1 MQLSLRSQMIAG
13 TTALVGASAIA
24 LTPVAPAVNLPALQA
39 PSLAHVSLAAF
50 DSPITAL
57 LNTSV
62 MATNYL
68 FSNANPAD
76 AAQWPFAQF
85 GTFWGTPMSTPP
97 NYPVLPAALGN
108 AALGGYS
115 SVGLIPQIIDDALPI
130 ISQLGYN
137 GTDYLQV
144 ASSSLYGAAYSISE
158 GIWNIPSEVYAA
170 VGELFGGDPG
180 AAIQTLIDAVV
191 VPVFTAGSFLL
202 AGGSYIA
209 SGLIARAGALLAT
222 IPELLVGLVGT
233 AVGIPTALIG
243 KTVDIVGGVVTSLLS
258 FDLEGA
264 WNGVVNGLLGPEGL
278 PGTILNLTIG
288 AGVQTGPIDG
298 LTPEAIAAN
307 FAPSLR
313 TAVQAVVKTVAGA
326 LATPVP
332 ASAATVSPAAARSA
346 VAAPAAAVEA
356 APAAEAAAG
365 EAEAAPS
372 AATARE
378 AAVEATA
385 PEATAPAA
393 ESTAG
398 DSTPAADDSAP
409 AKGKGAAKKG
419 GRG

>member
-39 PSLAHVSLAAF
+39 PSLANVSLAAF

-85 GTFWGTPMSTPP
+85 GTFWGGLPA
-97 NYPVLPAALGN
+97 LPAALGLPQ
-108 AALGGYS
+108 LGGYS
-115 SVGLIPQIIDDALPI
+115 SVGLIPQIIDDGLPI
-130 ISQLGYN
+130 ISELGWN

-158 GIWNIPSEVYAA
+158 GIWDIPAEVYAA
-170 VGELFGGDPG
+170 VGELLGGDPA
-180 AAIQTLIDAVV
+180 AAIQTLINAVV
-191 VPVFTAGSFLL
+191 VPVYTAGSFLL

-209 SGLIARAGALLAT
+209 SGLITRAGALLAS
-222 IPELLVGLVGT
+222 IPEILGGLVTT
-233 AVGIPTALIG
+233 AIGIPTALIG
-243 KTVDIVGGVVTSLLS
+243 KTVEIVTDVAGSLLS

-288 AGVQTGPIDG
+288 AGVQTGPIDA

-313 TAVQAVVKTVAGA
+313 TAVQSVVKTVAGA
-326 LATPVP
+326 LATPV
-332 ASAATVSPAAARSA
+332 ALSAATVSPAAARSA

>member
-13 TTALVGASAIA
+13 TTALVGAGAIA
-24 LTPVAPAVNLPALQA
+24 LTPVAPAVNLPALKA
-39 PSLAHVSLAAF
+39 PSLANVSLAAF

-68 FSNANPAD
+68 FSNANPLD
-76 AAQWPFAQF
+76 VAQWPFAQF
-85 GTFWGTPMSTPP
+85 GTFWGGL
-97 NYPVLPAALGN
+97 PVLPAALN
-108 AALGGYS
+108 NPALGGYS

-158 GIWNIPSEVYAA
+158 GVWNFPAEVVDAA
-170 VGELFGGDPG
+170 LQFIGGDPLG
-180 AAIQTLIDAVV
+180 AIESLAAAVIA
-191 VPVFTAGSFLL
+191 PIYQAGSFLL

-209 SGLIARAGALLAT
+209 TAVVTKATALLAS
-222 IPELLVGLVGT
+222 IPEILVGLVT
-233 AVGIPTALIG
+233 TTVGIPTALIS

-288 AGVQTGPIDG
+288 AGVQTGPITG
-298 LTPEAIAAN
+298 LTPEAIAGN
-307 FAPSLR
+307 FAPSIR
-313 TAVQAVVKTVAGA
+313 TAVQSVVKTVAGA
-326 LATPVP
+326 LATDP
-332 ASAATVSPAAARSA
+332 ADTAAAVSPAEARTA
-346 VAAPAAAVEA
+346 VAAPAAAAVEA
-356 APAAEAAAG
+356 APAAEVTAG
-365 EAEAAPS
+365 ESESAPS
-372 AATARE
+372 AAGAR
-378 AAVEATA
+378 AATVEV
-385 PEATAPAA
+385 TAPAA
-393 ESTAG
+393 TETAATESTAA

>member
-39 PSLAHVSLAAF
+39 PSFANVSLAAF

-76 AAQWPFAQF
+76 ANQWPYAQF
-85 GTFWGTPMSTPP
+85 GTFFGVPP
-97 NYPVLPAALGN
+97 TNYPLLPAALGN
-108 AALGGYS
+108 EALGGYS

-130 ISQLGYN
+130 ISILGYN

-158 GIWNIPSEVYAA
+158 GIWNIPGEVITA
-170 VGELFGGDPG
+170 VGELLGGDPA

-209 SGLIARAGALLAT
+209 SGLVTRAGALLSSL
-222 IPELLVGLVGT
+222 PDLLGGLVTT
-233 AVGIPTALIG
+233 AIGIPTALIG
-243 KTVDIVGGVVTSLLS
+243 KTVEIVMDVVGSLAS
-258 FDLEGA
+258 FNLEGA

-288 AGVQTGPIDG
+288 AGVQTGPITAP
-298 LTPEAIAAN
+298 TPQAVAGA
-307 FAPSLR
+307 FAPSIR

-326 LATPVP
+326 LATPV
-332 ASAATVSPAAARSA
+332 ASSAATVSPAEARAA

-356 APAAEAAAG
+356 APAAEATAG

-385 PEATAPAA
+385 PAAAAPAA
-393 ESTAG
+393 QSAAG
-398 DSTPAADDSAP
+398 DNTPAADDSAP

>member
-39 PSLAHVSLAAF
+39 PSFANVSLAAF

-85 GTFWGTPMSTPP
+85 GTFFGVPP
-97 NYPVLPAALGN
+97 TNYPVLPAALGN

-158 GIWNIPSEVYAA
+158 GVWDFPAEVITA
-170 VGELFGGDPG
+170 VGELLGGDPG
-180 AAIQTLIDAVV
+180 AAIQTLIDSVV

-209 SGLIARAGALLAT
+209 SGLIARAGALLASV
-222 IPELLVGLVGT
+222 PELLVGLVGT
-233 AVGIPTALIG
+233 AIGIPTALIG
-243 KTVDIVGGVVTSLLS
+243 KTVEIVGDVVASVLS
-258 FDLEGA
+258 FDIEGA

-288 AGVQTGPIDG
+288 AGVQTGPIPG
-298 LTPEAIAAN
+298 LTPEDIAAN

-356 APAAEAAAG
+356 APAAEATVG
-365 EAEAAPS
+365 EADAAPS

-378 AAVEATA
+378 AAVDATA
-385 PEATAPAA
+385 PTATAPAA
-393 ESTAG
+393 EAAAG

-409 AKGKGAAKKG
+409 AKSKGAAKKG

>member
-39 PSLAHVSLAAF
+39 PSLANVSLAAF

-85 GTFWGTPMSTPP
+85 GTFWGVPP
-97 NYPVLPAALGN
+97 TNYPVLPAALGN
-108 AALGGYS
+108 DALGGYS
-115 SVGLIPQIIDDALPI
+115 SVGLIPQIIDDGLPI
-130 ISQLGYN
+130 ISELGWN

-158 GIWNIPSEVYAA
+158 GIWDIPAEVYAA
-170 VGELFGGDPG
+170 VGELLGGDPA
-180 AAIQTLIDAVV
+180 AAIQTLINAVV
-191 VPVFTAGSFLL
+191 VPVYTAGSFLL

-209 SGLIARAGALLAT
+209 SGLITRAGALLAS
-222 IPELLVGLVGT
+222 IPEILGGLVTT
-233 AVGIPTALIG
+233 AIGIPTALIG

-288 AGVQTGPIDG
+288 AGVQTGPIDA

-313 TAVQAVVKTVAGA
+313 TAVQSVVKTVAGA
-326 LATPVP
+326 LATPV
-332 ASAATVSPAAARSA
+332 ALSAATVSPAAARSA

>member
-13 TTALVGASAIA
+13 TTALVGAGAIA
-24 LTPVAPAVNLPALQA
+24 LTPVAPAVNLPALKA
-39 PSLAHVSLAAF
+39 PSLANVSLAAF

-85 GTFWGTPMSTPP
+85 GTFWGVPP
-97 NYPVLPAALGN
+97 TNYPVLPAALGN

-115 SVGLIPQIIDDALPI
+115 SVGLIPQVIDDALPI

-144 ASSSLYGAAYSISE
+144 ASSSLYGAAFSISE
-158 GIWNIPSEVYAA
+158 GVWNFPAEVITA
-170 VGELFGGDPG
+170 VGELLGGDP
-180 AAIQTLIDAVV
+180 AAAVQTLIGAVV
-191 VPVFTAGSFLL
+191 EPIFAAGSFLL
-202 AGGSYIA
+202 AGGSYIT
-209 SGLIARAGALLAT
+209 SGVIARAGALLAT
-222 IPELLVGLVGT
+222 IPEILVGLVT
-233 AVGIPTALIG
+233 TTVGIPSALIG
-243 KTVDIVGGVVTSLLS
+243 KTVEIVGDVVGSILA
-258 FDLEGA
+258 FDIEGA

-288 AGVQTGPIDG
+288 AGVQTGPIPG
-298 LTPEAIAAN
+298 LTPEDIAAN
-307 FAPSLR
+307 FAPSIR
-313 TAVQAVVKTVAGA
+313 TAVQSVVKTVAGA

-332 ASAATVSPAAARSA
+332 ASTAAVSAAETRTA
-346 VAAPAAAVEA
+346 VAAPAAAAVEA
-356 APAAEAAAG
+356 APAAEVTAG
-365 EAEAAPS
+365 EAESAPS
-372 AATARE
+372 AAGAR
-378 AAVEATA
+378 AATVEVTA
-385 PEATAPAA
+385 PAATETAAA
-393 ESTAG
+393 ESTAA

>member
-39 PSLAHVSLAAF
+39 PSLANVSLAAF

-85 GTFWGTPMSTPP
+85 GTFWGVPP
-97 NYPVLPAALGN
+97 TNYPVLPAALGN

-144 ASSSLYGAAYSISE
+144 ASSSLYGAAFSISE
-158 GIWNIPSEVYAA
+158 GVWNFPAEVVDAA
-170 VGELFGGDPG
+170 LQFIGGDPLG
-180 AAIQTLIDAVV
+180 AIEALAAAVIQPI
-191 VPVFTAGSFLL
+191 FTAGSFLL

>member
-39 PSLAHVSLAAF
+39 PSLANVSLAAF

-209 SGLIARAGALLAT
+209 SGLIARAGALLST

-288 AGVQTGPIDG
+288 AGVQTGPSAG
-298 LTPEAIAAN
+298 LTPEAIASA